1 MSTTSNPKSLQLAVS
16 AVRSRLRSTDGV
28 SHKSL
33 LTAAIHPAS
42 KLSFSALDHC
52 SDSHLLCVSAVNPD
66 WVDIWLTNF
75 PPFQIDIRLFHNLF
89 LVSIPHV
96 SSLIASPLSNVSCPI
111 LAWHSSVCCPIP
123 TQPGH
128 PAVRP
133 YLSRMFCRTYSLF
146 ARLPLANSSVCW
158 IVGPCGVLFAVVFH
172 GQPTHRFKN
181 CKSQALSPS
190 RRLTQRV
197 FIAPIG
203 VNSRNSSVRSSLPT
217 KTPYIRFIFDVAPS
231 SERYRPMHTSPNGT
245 TSPVQSLH
253 RIERYG
259 VLPRPFT

>member
-1 MSTTSNPKSLQLAVS
+1 MFRNSSSRPAFNLSSGNFPFS
-16 AVRSRLRSTDGV
+16 AVQSRLRSTDGV

-33 LTAAIHPAS
+33 LTAAIHPAN
-42 KLSFSALDHC
+42 KLSFSALDPC

-75 PPFQIDIRLFHNLF
+75 PPFQIDIRLFHNFF

-111 LAWHSSVCCPIP
+111 LARHSSVCCPIP

-158 IVGPCGVLFAVVFH
+158 IVGPCGVLFAVVPRTANTQIQELQIPSIITFQTSH
-172 GQPTHRFKN
+172 TACLHCTNWRQQQEFICAVKLADKN
-181 CKSQALSPS
+181 
-190 RRLTQRV
+190 
-197 FIAPIG
+197 
-203 VNSRNSSVRSSLPT
+203 
-217 KTPYIRFIFDVAPS
+217 
-231 SERYRPMHTSPNGT
+231 
-245 TSPVQSLH
+245 SLH
-253 RIERYG
+253 
-259 VLPRPFT
+259 PFHIRCGSIL